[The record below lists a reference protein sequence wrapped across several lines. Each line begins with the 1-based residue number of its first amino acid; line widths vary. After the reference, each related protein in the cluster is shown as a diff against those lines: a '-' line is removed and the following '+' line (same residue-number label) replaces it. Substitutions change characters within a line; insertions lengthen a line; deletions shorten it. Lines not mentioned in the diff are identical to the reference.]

1 MKCLIKS
8 IELRERENNLPYFV
22 FKATHTEGGVTDAK
36 DLFANGMLNPNALF
50 SRVQNFT
57 KTIFP
62 ASQMLV
68 DAYKELYNIT
78 EANEP
83 KEDFSDVEI
92 EDAKYIGLKLI
103 RVPSPKPYYIIDSG
117 TGEFISND
125 IEVEIEKTADKPIKI
140 GDKMIAKGQT
150 YKVTETKSVPKVYT
164 EIQLVVLCDNEEKC
178 IEGDEKEL
186 ANYQWSRR
194 IGDTWIIADDVNS

>member
-8 IELRERENNLPYFV
+8 IEMRERENNLPYFV
-22 FKATHTEGGVTDAK
+22 FKATHTEGGVTDPK
-36 DLFANGMLNPNALF
+36 DLFADGMLNPNALF

-68 DAYKELYNIT
+68 DAYKTLYGIT

-83 KEDFSDVEI
+83 KEDFSDVEN
-92 EDAKYIGLKLI
+92 DAAKYIGLKLI
-103 RVPSPKPYYIIDSG
+103 RVPSPKPYYIIDSN
-117 TGEFISND
+117 TGEFLSND
-125 IEVEIEKTADKPIKI
+125 VEVEVERVADKPIKV
-140 GDKMIAKGQT
+140 GERMVAKGQT

-164 EIQLVVLCDNEEKC
+164 EIQLVVLCDSEEKC
-178 IEGDEKEL
+178 IEGDESEL
-186 ANYQWSRR
+186 AIYQWSRR
-194 IGDTWIIADDVNS
+194 VGETWIIADDVNS

>member
-8 IELRERENNLPYFV
+8 IEMRERENNLPYFV
-22 FKATHTEGGVTDAK
+22 FKATHTEGGVTDVK

-62 ASQMLV
+62 ANEMLV
-68 DAYKELYNIT
+68 NAYKELYHIT
-78 EANEP
+78 DANEP
-83 KEDFSDVEI
+83 KEDFSDVQV

-103 RVPSPKPYYIIDSG
+103 RVPSPKPYYIIDSN
-117 TGEFISND
+117 TGEFISNEV
-125 IEVEIEKTADKPIKI
+125 EVEIEKIADKPTKV

-164 EIQLVVLCDNEEKC
+164 EIQLVVLCDSEEQC
-178 IEGDEKEL
+178 IEGNEHEL
-186 ANYQWSRR
+186 AMYQWSRR
-194 IGDTWIIADDVNS
+194 VGETWIVADDVNS

>member
-8 IELRERENNLPYFV
+8 IEMRERENNLPYFV

-57 KTIFP
+57 KTVFP

-68 DAYKELYNIT
+68 DAYKTLYGIT
-78 EANEP
+78 EPNES
-83 KEDFSDVEI
+83 KEDFSDVAI

-103 RVPSPKPYYIIDSG
+103 RVPSPKPYYIIDNN
-117 TGEFISND
+117 TGEFISNT
-125 IEVEIEKTADKPIKI
+125 IEVEIEKTADKPTKV
-140 GDKMIAKGQT
+140 GDKIIAKGQT

-164 EIQLVVLCDNEEKC
+164 EIQLVVLCDSEEKC
-178 IEGDEKEL
+178 IEGVEEDL
-186 ANYQWSRR
+186 AMYQWSRR
-194 IGDTWIIADDVNS
+194 IGETWIIADDVNS

>member
-22 FKATHTEGGVTDAK
+22 FKATHTEGGVKDTK

-57 KTIFP
+57 KTVFP
-62 ASQMLV
+62 ASQALV
-68 DAYKELYNIT
+68 DAYKTLYNIT
-78 EANEP
+78 EANDP
-83 KEDFSDVEI
+83 KEDFSDVSI

-103 RVPSPKPYYIIDSG
+103 RVPSPKPYYIIDNN

-125 IEVEIEKTADKPIKI
+125 IDVEIEKVADKPIKV
-140 GDKMIAKGQT
+140 GDKMIAKGQI

-194 IGDTWIIADDVNS
+194 VGDTWIVADDVNT

>member
-22 FKATHTEGGVTDAK
+22 FKATHTEGGVEDVK

-103 RVPSPKPYYIIDSG
+103 RVPSPEPYHIIDSN
-117 TGEFISND
+117 TGAFIMN
-125 IEVEIEKTADKPIKI
+125 EVEVEVEKIADKPIKI
-140 GDKMIAKGQT
+140 GDKMIPKGQT
-150 YKVTETKSVPKVYT
+150 YKVNETKSVPKVYT

-186 ANYQWSRR
+186 AIYQWNRR
-194 IGDTWIIADDVNS
+194 LGETWIIADDVNS

>member
-8 IELRERENNLPYFV
+8 IEMRERENNLPYFV

-78 EANEP
+78 EANEL
-83 KEDFSDVEI
+83 KEDFSDVGI

-103 RVPSPKPYYIIDSG
+103 RVPSPKPYYIIDSN

-125 IEVEIEKTADKPIKI
+125 IDIEIEKVADKPIKV
-140 GDKMIAKGQT
+140 GDKMIAKGQM
-150 YKVTETKSVPKVYT
+150 YKVTERKSVPKVYT

-186 ANYQWSRR
+186 ANQGLHQLTARTETIPFR
-194 IGDTWIIADDVNS
+194 TIG

>member
-36 DLFANGMLNPNALF
+36 NLFANGMLNPNALF

-62 ASQMLV
+62 ASKMLV

-83 KEDFSDVEI
+83 KEDFSDVTI

-103 RVPSPKPYYIIDSG
+103 RVPSPKPYYIIDSS

-125 IEVEIEKTADKPIKI
+125 IEIEVEKTADKPIKL
-140 GDKMIAKGQT
+140 GDRMIAKGQM
-150 YKVTETKSVPKVYT
+150 YRVTETKSVPKVYT
-164 EIQLVVLCDNEEKC
+164 EIQLVVLCDSEENC
-178 IEGDEKEL
+178 IEGNEQEL
-186 ANYQWSRR
+186 ANYQWNRR
-194 IGDTWIIADDVNS
+194 IGDTWVIADDVNS

>member
-1 MKCLIKS
+1 MKCVIKS
-8 IELRERENNLPYFV
+8 IELREREGNLPYFV
-22 FKATHTEGGVTDAK
+22 FKATHTEGGVSDVK

-62 ASQMLV
+62 ANEMLV
-68 DAYKELYNIT
+68 NAYKELYHIT

-103 RVPSPKPYYIIDSG
+103 RVPSPKPYFIIDSS

-125 IEVEIEKTADKPIKI
+125 VEVEVEKTADKPIKI

-150 YKVTETKSVPKVYT
+150 YKVTEMKSVPKVYT
-164 EIQLVVLCDNEEKC
+164 EIQLVVLCDNEENC
-178 IEGDEKEL
+178 IEGNESEL
-186 ANYQWSRR
+186 AMYQWSRR
-194 IGDTWIIADDVNS
+194 IGDTWIVADDLNT

>member
-8 IELRERENNLPYFV
+8 VEMRERENNLPYFV
-22 FKATHTEGGVTDAK
+22 FKATHTEGGVTDPK

-57 KTIFP
+57 KTVFP

-83 KEDFSDVEI
+83 KEDFSDVTI

-103 RVPSPKPYYIIDSG
+103 RVPSPKPYYIIDSN
-117 TGEFISND
+117 TGEFISNT
-125 IEVEIEKTADKPIKI
+125 IEVEIEKAADKPTKV
-140 GDKMIAKGQT
+140 GDKMVAKGQT

-164 EIQLVVLCDNEEKC
+164 EIQLVVLCNANEEC
-178 IEGDEKEL
+178 IEGVEEDL
-186 ANYQWSRR
+186 AMYQWSKR
-194 IGDTWIIADDVNS
+194 IGETWIIADDVNS

>member
-8 IELRERENNLPYFV
+8 IELREREGNLPYFV

-57 KTIFP
+57 KTVFP

-68 DAYKELYNIT
+68 DAYKTLYNIT

-83 KEDFSDVEI
+83 KDDFSDIEI

-103 RVPSPKPYYIIDSG
+103 RVPSPKPYFIIDSN

-125 IEVEIEKTADKPIKI
+125 VEVEVEKTADKPIKV
-140 GDKMIAKGQT
+140 GEKMIAKGQT

-164 EIQLVVLCDNEEKC
+164 EIQLVVLCDNEENC
-178 IEGDEKEL
+178 IEGNESEL
-186 ANYQWSRR
+186 AMYQWSRR
-194 IGDTWIIADDVNS
+194 IGDTWIIADDLNS

>member
-8 IELRERENNLPYFV
+8 IEMRERENNLPYFI
-22 FKATHTEGGVTDAK
+22 FKATHIEGGVTDPK
-36 DLFANGMLNPNALF
+36 DLFADGMLNPNALF

-62 ASQMLV
+62 ASQTLV

-78 EANEP
+78 EVNEP
-83 KEDFSDVEI
+83 KEDFSDVEN
-92 EDAKYIGLKLI
+92 EAAKYIGLKLI
-103 RVPSPKPYYIIDSG
+103 RVSSPKPYYIIDSN
-117 TGEFISND
+117 TGEFISN
-125 IEVEIEKTADKPIKI
+125 EVEVEVEKVADKPIKV
-140 GDKMIAKGQT
+140 GDRMIAKGQT
-150 YKVTETKSVPKVYT
+150 YKVSETKFVPKVYT

-186 ANYQWSRR
+186 AIYQWSRR
-194 IGDTWIIADDVNS
+194 VGETWIIADNVNS